1 MISAKTGLGD
11 DRLLSLLLQSGV
23 ATQLKMWRLQ
33 AIEAGQLETARN
45 HEQTWDALMS
55 LLDEYVTVYGES
67 SFDFTTFQE
76 IFVSGLEGLHYSK
89 VPTAIDQ
96 VQVRAM
102 DLTRP
107 GAPRL
112 LLLLG

>member
-1 MISAKTGLGD
+1 
-11 DRLLSLLLQSGV
+11 
-23 ATQLKMWRLQ
+23 
-33 AIEAGQLETARN
+33 
-45 HEQTWDALMS
+45 MS
-55 LLDEYVTVYGES
+55 LLDEYVTVLRRKVRLI
-67 SFDFTTFQE
+67 FTTFQE

-107 GAPRL
+107 GGAKVTFCYWDDGRNFFPQKD
-112 LLLLG
+112 